1 MSIRNRMLC
10 SALALFMCVFSL
22 AGCGRTHTD
31 AEKYVTDTEKL
42 SFSKYSSY
50 EFTAVPLDEA
60 QISALSGYEK
70 ICENKFLELYF
81 NKTTAAAAVADKR
94 TGRLWFT
101 NSPYIYEDTKI
112 DKSSLNMYLSQL
124 YVEYIDG
131 QNQKQADSY
140 TLSVESGDFSYKTDG
155 QSLAVTYDF
164 INNTKES
171 NESGKK
177 ERLFEITLKYE
188 LNDESLVVSVPMSD
202 VVYDEKMPPLK
213 ISLLPHFGA
222 ALNSEEGYLFV
233 PDGSGAVIEFDE
245 NKYSAMNYYTDV
257 YGNDKVL
264 NVTERPQQTAPTA
277 LPVFG
282 IYKDGNGVLAIIED
296 GDAIAAVNAA
306 RAGAYSSFNEVYASF
321 TTFASESISVGS
333 ITNTKSVGTQSE
345 CYSGTLRVKYAFLS
359 AEDSGYAGMA
369 SYYREYLT
377 ATGQIS
383 KSDCCGAGLNL
394 ELLGAA
400 DKLKSVL
407 GIKYTG
413 TESLTSAGE
422 AMDILEELADKGVSG
437 INLKY
442 TGWFNGGLKQELPVK
457 IKISSAIG
465 GKKEF
470 LALAEYA
477 ESNNVGFYPSV
488 EILTAVAGSS
498 GFNRF
503 DSVSRQIDQKDAK
516 EYLYDIVTGEEDGYR
531 YIIAPSALFGIFEKF
546 SSAYSKLSVKGL
558 CISDI
563 GKSVFADYTKNE
575 NIDRVTAANIYR
587 QLLKGTDETY
597 DFLMTTG
604 GNLYSASYSDIILE
618 APFESSGFNI
628 TDRSI
633 PFYQIVYHGSL
644 SYSGEPLNTAYDY
657 DYSLLKSIEYGG
669 TPYFQLMAA
678 DGSVIKNTD
687 YSIYCSSSYDV
698 WKEQVAEAYSMSED
712 ALKDVKNEYIT
723 GHEML
728 SEGVF
733 RTEYENGVSVYVNYN
748 DTDYINGNI
757 KVSANDYYVG
767 KGEPE

>member
-1 MSIRNRMLC
+1 MLC
-10 SALALFMCVFSL
+10 SALALFMCVLSL

-31 AEKYVTDTEKL
+31 AEKYITDTEKL
-42 SFSKYSSY
+42 NFSKYSSY

-60 QISALSGYEK
+60 QLSALAGYEK

-81 NKTTAAAAVADKR
+81 NKINAAAAVADKR
-94 TGRLWFT
+94 SGRLWFT

-140 TLSVESGDFSYKTDG
+140 TQSVESGDFSYKTDDR
-155 QSLAVTYDF
+155 SLAVTYDF

-171 NESGKK
+171 SESGKK
-177 ERLFEITLKYE
+177 EQLFEITLKYE
-188 LNDESLVVSVPMSD
+188 LDEESLIVSVPMSD
-202 VVYDEKMPPLK
+202 VVYNEKIPPLR
-213 ISLLPHFGA
+213 ISVLPHFGA
-222 ALNSEEGYLFV
+222 ALNSEQGYLFV
-233 PDGSGAVIEFDE
+233 PDGSGAIIEFDDD
-245 NKYSAMNYYTDV
+245 KYSSINYYTNV

-264 NVTERPQQTAPTA
+264 NVTERPQQTAQTA

-282 IYKDGNGVLAIIED
+282 IHKGGSSVLAIIED

-321 TTFASESISVGS
+321 TAFASESISVGS
-333 ITNTKSVGTQSE
+333 ITNTKSVGTQSD
-345 CYSGTLRVKYAFLS
+345 CYQGTLRVKYVFLS
-359 AEDSGYAGMA
+359 AEDSGYDGMA
-369 SYYREYLT
+369 SYYREYLA
-377 ATGQIS
+377 ATGQLT
-383 KSDCCGAGLNL
+383 KSDRAAAGLNL

-413 TESLTSAGE
+413 TETLTSAGE
-422 AMDILEELADKGVSG
+422 AVDILKELSDKGVSG

-470 LALAEYA
+470 LALAEYTDA
-477 ESNNVGFYPSV
+477 NNIGFYPSV
-488 EILTAVAGSS
+488 EILTAVTGSS

-516 EYLYDIVTGEEDGYR
+516 EYVYDLVTGEEDGYR
-531 YIIAPSALFGIFEKF
+531 YIISPSALPEIFGKF
-546 SSAYSKLSVKGL
+546 TDAYSGLSVNGL

-563 GKSVFADYTKNE
+563 GKCVFADYTKNE

-587 QLLKGTDETY
+587 QLLNGIDETY
-597 DFLMTTG
+597 DAVMTTG

-628 TDRSI
+628 TDRSV

-687 YSIYCSSSYDV
+687 YSIYCSSSYEV

-712 ALKDVKNEYIT
+712 ALKDVKNAYIT

-733 RTEYENGVSVYVNYN
+733 RTEYENDVSVYVNYN
-748 DTDYINGNI
+748 DTDYTNGTV
-757 KVSANDYYVG
+757 KVGANNYYVE
-767 KGEPE
+767 KGEPA